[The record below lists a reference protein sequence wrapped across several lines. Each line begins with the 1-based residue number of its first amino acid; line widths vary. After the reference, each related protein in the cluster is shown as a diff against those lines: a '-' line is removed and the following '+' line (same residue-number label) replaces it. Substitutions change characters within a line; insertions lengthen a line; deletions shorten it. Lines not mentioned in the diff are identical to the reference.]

1 MDPIAHLEGKFMHI
15 GKILKILG
23 VLIMISG
30 VITGFS
36 IWPDKINKFEINIAE
51 HDAEIAD
58 LEALQRLLLHGVA
71 PGPIRKGV
79 PTAVAAAQYEAG
91 KSYALYFIIGGIIS
105 GLLFFGF
112 GDLLE
117 RNRLIEQNLRQKNN
131 KVHKANSDLHSNEKE
146 KQSILTNDETKKCPY
161 CAEEIKAEAIKCK
174 HCGSDLAK

>member
-1 MDPIAHLEGKFMHI
+1 MHI
-15 GKILKILG
+15 GQILKILG

-36 IWPDKINKFEINIAE
+36 IWPDKITKSEIDIAE
-51 HDAEIAD
+51 LNAEIAD
-58 LEALQRLLLHGVA
+58 LEALQRLLRYDVA
-71 PGPIRKGV
+71 PGPVRKGG
-79 PTAVAAAQYEAG
+79 PTAVAAAQYEDR

-131 KVHKANSDLHSNEKE
+131 KVHKAISDSHYNEKE

-161 CAEEIKAEAIKCK
+161 CAEKIKSEAIKCK
-174 HCGSDLAK
+174 HCGSDLVK